1 VVANSTLQ
9 YLQLVS
15 VRVLDIEV
23 SRAVAIFLY
32 RAKRNAPRRENLRSI
47 LEVLAVE
54 EIIAF
59 QALTVVFSLREA
71 HEVDSGMFLVIL
83 ELAND
88 CVLDIVP
95 IAYIDV
101 SSRAN
106 LEPKFL
112 TVPNAGDF
120 NIGHD
125 SVDVAVE
132 PKERRLKP
140 VSEGHL
146 KRFHGLA

>member
-112 TVPNAGDF
+112 TVQMLAISILDTTALMLLSSLKSGDLNQF
-120 NIGHD
+120 PRVILNG
-125 SVDVAVE
+125 STV
-132 PKERRLKP
+132 
-140 VSEGHL
+140 
-146 KRFHGLA
+146 